1 MSYCCTQNVVNI
13 IKSYNKKHIS
23 CNNQKYFHANV
34 EKKEDCP
41 LEGKCSTNDIIY
53 KCIAS
58 ATGFPSKVYL
68 ETEQRELIFESSYL
82 RVDPF

>member
-1 MSYCCTQNVVNI
+1 MSYCCTQNVANI
-13 IKSYNKKHIS
+13 IKSYNKKQIS
-23 CNNQKYFHANV
+23 CNNQIIFPPKCR
-34 EKKEDCP
+34 KKEDCP